1 MEDVEELSGL
11 LAGLP
16 ALTMPTEV
24 VNRIE
29 GSLAALRTI
38 DLTRPV
44 TIDLTMST
52 DASLP
57 RD

>member
-29 GSLAALRTI
+29 GSLAALLTI
-38 DLTRPV
+38 DLTRLV